1 MLKVA
6 SSTLARRSPL
16 LPPPSFR
23 DAGGSVGLS
32 LQGHMVQWRHTR
44 SACGRPWAQS
54 PMCPSWP
61 PPPSPRFAPLR
72 SALLPP
78 PVVVGLDG
86 RQGCVAVVEGV
97 RVGEGR
103 PPLAGIMPARPSPP
117 PCPLAPLPA
126 LPYTGARREGGGPQ
140 GWVGEGGGH
149 RLVRHT
155 GRPSDINLPG
165 WRGAKIRKLVPVG
178 SSNSLHTEACSALG
192 ASDGIIHS
200 RISHEAACSRA
211 AANARRSPTSC
222 PPTPLFPPALSPV
235 ALPPAP
241 PGGAGWGG
249 EGEGAGRGGAA
260 RPSHLRARA
269 RAQEHAAEASDPP
282 SSFAGGGAN
291 PELAACARV
300 GRVRGCSGTARFFA
314 WPL

>member
-1 MLKVA
+1 M
-6 SSTLARRSPL
+6 
-16 LPPPSFR
+16 
-23 DAGGSVGLS
+23 
-32 LQGHMVQWRHTR
+32 
-44 SACGRPWAQS
+44 
-54 PMCPSWP
+54 
-61 PPPSPRFAPLR
+61 
-72 SALLPP
+72 
-78 PVVVGLDG
+78 DG

-282 SSFAGGGAN
+282 PPHLLVVAQTPSSPRARG
-291 PELAACARV
+291 LDACADTAER
-300 GRVRGCSGTARFFA
+300 RGFLHGLYSSVAERQSCKLKDLGSLPSGALRRK
-314 WPL
+314 PLPLPPRRPASP